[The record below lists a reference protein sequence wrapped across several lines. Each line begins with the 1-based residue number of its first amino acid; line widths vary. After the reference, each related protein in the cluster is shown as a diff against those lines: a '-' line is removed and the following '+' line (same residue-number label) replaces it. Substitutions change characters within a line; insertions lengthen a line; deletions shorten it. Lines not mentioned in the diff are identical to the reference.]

1 MHKNNWNISRERD
14 EAEAFA
20 EKCDRFREL
29 EPIKPTTEVDDQIVS
44 HIRQVVTEQD
54 RLQRMQRFLA
64 GIWGSRAE
72 NDVNADQRLT
82 RGERYGKA
90 WAAMTIQ
97 ERFRIAERVAQDW
110 EEYR

>member
-1 MHKNNWNISRERD
+1 MHKNNWDISRERD
-14 EAEAFA
+14 ETEAFA

-29 EPIKPTTEVDDQIVS
+29 ESNPIDDQILE
-44 HIRQVVTEQD
+44 HIVEVATEQD
-54 RLQRMQRFLA
+54 RLFRMQRFLA

-72 NDVNADQRLT
+72 NDVNADQRMT

-110 EEYR
+110 EDFR

>member
-1 MHKNNWNISRERD
+1 MDQWQRELDRHAS
-14 EAEAFA
+14 EVAEAQR
-20 EKCDRFREL
+20 DRFRTF
-29 EPIKPTTEVDDQIVS
+29 EPRIAPAPKPIDDQILE
-44 HIRQVVTEQD
+44 HIVEVATEQD
-54 RLQRMQRFLA
+54 QLLRMQRFLA

-90 WAAMTIQ
+90 WTAMTIQ

-110 EEYR
+110 EEFR

>member
-1 MHKNNWNISRERD
+1 
-14 EAEAFA
+14 
-20 EKCDRFREL
+20 
-29 EPIKPTTEVDDQIVS
+29 
-44 HIRQVVTEQD
+44 
-54 RLQRMQRFLA
+54 MQRFLA

-90 WAAMTIQ
+90 WAAMTIA

-110 EEYR
+110 EDFR